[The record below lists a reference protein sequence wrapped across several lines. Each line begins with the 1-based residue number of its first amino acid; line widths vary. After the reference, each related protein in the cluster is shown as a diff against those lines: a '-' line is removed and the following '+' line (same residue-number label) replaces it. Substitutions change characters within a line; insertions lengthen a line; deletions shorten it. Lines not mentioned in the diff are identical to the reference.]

1 MDRTSDGIVKDTHGK
16 GLSLSARGS
25 SVVTNPSG
33 NAFGS
38 LRDSGFVST
47 AGKSQLQQSPEQE
60 VVQSPHTAREPCT
73 QQSTRDVLGEGG
85 GGGGE
90 SVDVWGGVI
99 MGGI

>member
-1 MDRTSDGIVKDTHGK
+1 MDRTSDGIVKDTQGK
-16 GLSLSARGS
+16 DCPLPARGS

-60 VVQSPHTAREPCT
+60 VVQLPHNAREPCT
-73 QQSTRDVLGEGG
+73 QQSTRDVLGEEGG
-85 GGGGE
+85 GVE
-90 SVDVWGGVI
+90 V
-99 MGGI
+99 